1 VAGIGEAGFAAA
13 DALLD
18 EGAEVTVLDDSDD
31 DRATERARVLEILGA
46 AVRIGRGASAALP
59 EGTDLVVASPGW
71 RPTSPLLAGAVAQ
84 GVPVWSEV
92 ELAWRLQRPRADGST
107 VPWLAVTGT
116 NGKTTTVR
124 MLHAMLSAG
133 GLRAAA
139 VGNLGTPVVEAVRHP
154 EPYDVL
160 VVELSSFQ
168 LHYTGSLS
176 AEAAVVL
183 NLAPDHLDW
192 HGSYDAY
199 AAAKARIYE
208 RAREV
213 CAYPL
218 DDQQVEQMVR
228 DAEVAPGCRAVGFTT
243 GVPPVGS
250 VGVVDGVLA
259 DRAFVAGRDRQ
270 AAELAAVDDIAPLV
284 QHPVAPHPV
293 PPHLVA
299 NALAAATMARAHG
312 VPPAAVRA
320 GLRAFRPDAHR
331 IADVTPPD
339 DPMRW
344 VDDSKATNP
353 HAARASLQGYDPV
366 VWVAG
371 GLAKQAGFDA
381 LMIAVRDRLRGI
393 VLLGTDRTAL
403 AEAARRHAPDV
414 PVIEVDGG
422 ETGAEV
428 MDRVVEAA
436 GRLARPGDTVLLAP
450 ACASQDQFGDYAA
463 RGDAFAAA
471 VAARR
476 GGRSGGGRP
485 GG

>member
-1 VAGIGEAGFAAA
+1 VAGIGVAGFAAA

-31 DRATERARVLEILGA
+31 DRATERARVLEVLGA
-46 AVRIGRGASAALP
+46 AVRLGRGASAALP
-59 EGTDLVVASPGW
+59 EGTDVVVASPGW
-71 RPTSPLLAGAVAQ
+71 RPTSPLLAGAAAH

-92 ELAWRLQRPRADGST
+92 ELAWRLQRLRADGSIL
-107 VPWLAVTGT
+107 PWLAVTGT

-124 MLHAMLSAG
+124 MLHAMLTAG

-139 VGNLGTPVVEAVRHP
+139 AGNLGTPVVEAVRHP

-160 VVELSSFQ
+160 AVELSSFQ
-168 LHYTGSLS
+168 LHYTWSLS

-199 AAAKARIYE
+199 AADKARIYE
-208 RAREV
+208 RAQVV

-218 DDQQVEQMVR
+218 DDQPVEQMVR
-228 DAEVAPGCRAVGFTT
+228 DAEVAPGCRAVGFTS

-270 AAELAAVDDIAPLV
+270 AAELAAVDDIAPLAPR
-284 QHPVAPHPV
+284 PVA
-293 PPHLVA
+293 PHLVA

-331 IADVTPPD
+331 IADVTPPN
-339 DPMRW
+339 DPVRW

-353 HAARASLQGYDPV
+353 HAAGASLHGYDQV

-381 LMIAVRDRLRGI
+381 LVIAVRDRLRGI

-450 ACASQDQFGDYAA
+450 ACASQDQFDDYAA

-476 GGRSGGGRP
+476 GG
-485 GG
+485 